1 MRTLASAIF
10 ALLALVLTAGAL
22 SAVWVDKN
30 LVQEQGFVAL
40 AAPLGDD
47 PRFQAALS
55 ESLAS
60 EVVGNAGLPEQI
72 ADAVEPTI
80 TDAALAVTRSS
91 GYPMAWD
98 ETLRLSHAIT
108 FAGVPENPGDPI
120 PAVLSLDLGPV
131 ARLVADTAGSSL
143 GIDVPVPPDT
153 TVDIGSFEGGG
164 LVRAVAETAGNW
176 QLIALAAGICAVLSL
191 LTARRRGT
199 TLALLGCGAMLIG
212 LAGWVVAGFVPDAAV
227 AAAGSN
233 AVAQVFA
240 EGLAGRIGR
249 NLAGF
254 SLPVIVAGGIA
265 VGIGVVLGLT
275 LDRRVRS

>member
-1 MRTLASAIF
+1 MRTLASAVF

-22 SAVWVDKN
+22 SAVWVDRN

-55 ESLAS
+55 ESLAA
-60 EVVGNAGLPEQI
+60 EVVGSAGLPEQI
-72 ADAVEPTI
+72 ADVVEPII
-80 TDAALAVTRSS
+80 TDAASSVTRSP

-108 FAGVPENPGDPI
+108 FAGVPESPGDPT
-120 PAVLSLDLGPV
+120 PGALSLDLGPV

-153 TVDIGSFEGGG
+153 TVDIGSFEGGA

-176 QLIALAAGICAVLSL
+176 QLIALAAGICALLSL

-227 AAAGSN
+227 AAVGSSGL
-233 AVAQVFA
+233 AQVFA
-240 EGLAGRIGR
+240 EGLAGRIGL
-249 NLAGF
+249 NLAAF

-265 VGIGVVLGLT
+265 VGIGVVLRLT
-275 LDRRVRS
+275 LDRRVRN